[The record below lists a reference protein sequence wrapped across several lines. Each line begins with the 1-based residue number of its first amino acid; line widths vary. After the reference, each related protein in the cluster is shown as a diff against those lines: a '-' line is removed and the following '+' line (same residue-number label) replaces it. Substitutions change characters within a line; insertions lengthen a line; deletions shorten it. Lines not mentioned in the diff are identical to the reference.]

1 VSPDRPSEHASAPR
15 PRLPEPPAARK
26 KSARVILFPHS
37 RLVGF
42 FVAIVLLG
50 VLTGILRLRSLG
62 EHPSARDV
70 EWILASTVVLTT
82 LVAFT
87 GVFIHRL
94 RLQPML
100 WRDTERYLFVIRRES
115 EKYRALMEGAA
126 DILLIVDPKNG
137 SVREWNLRAREEL
150 GLPAMPEGPLDVA
163 SIVLAEDLPRFR
175 KALEDAAA
183 GQGPGAPLAE
193 IHLRGNGGRTLV
205 ADGRVAAIALDD
217 EHIVQVALRDL
228 TREKEMER
236 QLRIHERLSS
246 VGLLTA
252 GVAHEINNP
261 LEGIGN
267 YLMLFE
273 REDADPEA
281 RKRHLEQVRHGF
293 GRIREIVRDLL
304 RFARP
309 ASGQGDANLA
319 KVVDDARKLAAY
331 SKPLRGVEIVV
342 EGLDRPVF
350 VVGDAGRLEQVI
362 FNLLLNAATAMR
374 SKGRIRIAARRT
386 EDARGS
392 PELELA
398 VEDEGPGIPPEN
410 LGRIFDPF
418 FTTTQGTGLGLSVSY
433 GIVQAHGG
441 TLAAENR
448 PGGGARFTIRLPL
461 RSSAEPS
468 LTSP

>member
-1 VSPDRPSEHASAPR
+1 VSRDPSSKRTSGSSVGDEDPPSAR
-15 PRLPEPPAARK
+15 R
-26 KSARVILFPHS
+26 KSAGFVPFQHF
-37 RLVGF
+37 RLVAF
-42 FVAIVLLG
+42 FASIALLG
-50 VLTGILRLRSLG
+50 VVTGILRLRRLG
-62 EHPSARDV
+62 EPATASDS
-70 EWILASTVVLTT
+70 EWILASTVVLAV
-82 LVAFT
+82 LVAFL
-87 GVFIHRL
+87 GVFVHRL
-94 RLQPML
+94 RVLPVL
-100 WRDTERYLFVIRRES
+100 WRETENYLYAIRRES

-126 DILLIVDPKNG
+126 DILLIVDPADEL
-137 SVREWNLRAREEL
+137 VREWNARAREEL
-150 GLPAMPEGPLDVA
+150 GLPAAPSEPIGIV
-163 SIVLAEDLPRFR
+163 SIVLGEDLPRFR

-183 GQGPGAPLAE
+183 GQGPAATLAE
-193 IHLRGNGGRTLV
+193 IRLRGSDGRTLV
-205 ADGRVAAIALDD
+205 ADGRVASIALGDAR
-217 EHIVQVALRDL
+217 IVQVALRDV

-267 YLMLFE
+267 YLKLLE
-273 REDADPEA
+273 REDADPQE

-309 ASGQGDANLA
+309 ASGQGEADLA
-319 KVVDDARKLAAY
+319 RVVEDARKLARY
-331 SKPLRGVEIVV
+331 SEPSRNVEVVV
-342 EGLDRPVF
+342 EGLDEPLR
-350 VVGDAGRLEQVI
+350 VVGDAGRLEQVV
-362 FNLLLNAATAMR
+362 FNLLLNAATAMK
-374 SKGRIRIAARRT
+374 SQGRIRIAARRT
-386 EDARGS
+386 VDARGA
-392 PELELA
+392 PEIELA

-448 PGGGARFTIRLPL
+448 PGGGARFTIRLPA
-461 RSSAEPS
+461 RTPA
-468 LTSP
+468 